1 MSYKLY
7 VRINSSQDGTLKGFD
22 NIYDIASSTITSSYQ
37 YQALTTSDIFAAAS
51 YSVGDRILVGNTIY
65 ATGIYNEINYLVKS
79 IDGGLLWTKLASL
92 PGNYTTVY
100 QRKIN
105 GCQAGNTNYFVHN
118 FAVGTATATLSLN
131 GGVSFDYTINTLND
145 LPSAQNEP
153 LDNTQYYIT
162 PRYLYAFRDHPYVL
176 RYSIDNLTA
185 APNITGLR
193 SGSTSV
199 NKMANPDYYPSRLIQ
214 INPSMGDNGQ
224 DLIYLIGT
232 DYYSSA
238 ARQAAYIDLNRNS
251 EYAPNSPFGYYENLM
266 ISRDSGQTFTTYL
279 IPYEFFEYN
288 TINTDGTSKT
298 YFTRSSVSSLCVQGQ
313 NILIGGYG
321 KYAFSSNGGNT
332 WIIGNLGIRDT
343 FIDFITPGLTDSKF
357 YAHVFWS
364 KDLNGLANNT
374 GSIYTVDFSNATT
387 SQDVIINDVTST
399 FRPQNRIFARATS
412 LIRYNTI
419 INPTDI
425 NINNNTISENSPI
438 NTTIGTLSTDD
449 QSGTS
454 ITYELLNQ
462 TDKFN
467 ILNNVLRSSI
477 VFDYESL
484 NSYNVEIRSTN
495 ATGGYYDK
503 IFTILIANAP
513 PSSINLSSVY
523 IQENIQSG
531 TNIATISGVDPA
543 GGTLVFNLVSGID
556 SDDNNSFEI
565 LGTTLKLASNVSIN
579 YESKNEYKIRL
590 RATDSSGLYIE
601 QPFILTVT
609 NLNESPTDIILSNN
623 SISENNEINAVI
635 GSLTGI
641 DPDLNESFVFSI
653 VSGSDKF
660 NINDNNLRASVVFD
674 YESNTS
680 HDVTIRIT
688 DLAGLTFDKTFTINV
703 TNVVETPTNLSLSS
717 TSIFENNTVN
727 QIIGTISNNEPD
739 NTVTYSIVPNVGD
752 YTAFNINEN
761 KLRASI
767 VFNYELKNLYTVR
780 IRATDIFNSIKEQTF
795 LIGIQNDVENP
806 TNITLSSTTIT
817 SSNAPNAI
825 IGTLTATDPEG
836 SSLTFSIV
844 SGQGDQYFNVA
855 LVSGLWR
862 LRAKSSFDVANVTEY
877 QVTVQ
882 ATNSNGNSSNE
893 TFTITVYPL
902 SSSENVQYTSN
913 SALTF
918 DSGIVYLSVDVNPL
932 TTVIYYNN
940 LPLPT
945 GSVVVNSLT
954 GQKFIKNSGG
964 SLNYLTVPTQP
975 PTTWKWGDDG
985 AILWELLQSI

>member
-7 VRINSSQDGTLKGFD
+7 VRINSSQNGLLEGFD
-22 NIYDIASSTITSSYQ
+22 NIYDIASSTLTSSFQ
-37 YQALTTSDIFAAAS
+37 YQPLTSSDDFSAAS
-51 YSVGDRILVGNTIY
+51 YAGGDRILVGNIVY
-65 ATGIYNEINYLVKS
+65 ATGNYNQINYLVKS
-79 IDGGLLWTKLASL
+79 TNGGLLWSKLASL
-92 PGNYTTVY
+92 PGNSQTLY

-105 GCQAGNTNYFVHN
+105 GCQAGNTNYFVHDFTQN
-118 FAVGTATATLSLN
+118 ATATLSLN
-131 GGVSFDYTINTLND
+131 GGVSFNYTINTLND

-153 LDNTQYYIT
+153 LEYTQFHIT
-162 PRYLYAFRDHPYVL
+162 SRYLYAFRDHPYVL

-193 SGSTSV
+193 SGSTSL
-199 NKMANPDYYPSRLIQ
+199 NKVATPAYPSKLIQ
-214 INPSMGDNGQ
+214 IMPSMGDNGQ

-238 ARQAAYIDLNRNS
+238 ARQALNIDLNRNS

-374 GSIYTVDFSNATT
+374 GTIYTVDFSNATT
-387 SQDVIINDVTST
+387 SQDVIINNVTST
-399 FRPQNRIFARATS
+399 FGPANRSFSRATS

-425 NINNNTISENSPI
+425 NINNNTIPENSPI

-454 ITYELLNQ
+454 ITYQLLNQ

-484 NSYNVEIRSTN
+484 NSYNVQIRSTN

-579 YESKNEYKIRL
+579 YESKNQYKIRL

-601 QPFILTVT
+601 QPFIITVT

-703 TNVVETPTNLSLSS
+703 TNVVETPTDLFLSS
-717 TSIFENNTVN
+717 SYIFENNTIN

-739 NTVTYSIVPNVGD
+739 NIVTYSIVPNIGD
-752 YTAFNINEN
+752 YNAFNINED

-767 VFNYELKNLYTVR
+767 IFNYELKNSYSVR
-780 IRATDIFNSIKEQTF
+780 IRSTDIENNIKEKTF
-795 LIGIQNDVENP
+795 NISVQNLEESP
-806 TNITLSSTTIT
+806 TNITLNSTTII

-902 SSSENVQYTSN
+902 SSSENVEYTSN
-913 SALTF
+913 TALTF